1 MSKKNNAYHML
12 LIEKDARQHEL
23 GKLLKEQGY
32 QVTVAAQCMDGDYD
46 AVLLPA
52 ACSAEYITN
61 EDSLHSGQYVF
72 GSNISDAVTKT
83 GVHVVE
89 YMASD
94 MVAYKNAAATAEGVI
109 AEAIIGSPINL
120 SGSKTL
126 VIGYGR
132 CGKILC
138 HKLSGIG
145 ACVNVI
151 ERNEDHRAEAQSMGF
166 CVFTPEDE
174 GLDWGSFQYIFNTA
188 PVQVLT
194 GQQLCGVSQDV
205 IILDIASKPGGV
217 DYEYCRKY
225 HLNARLLSGIPG
237 KYAPKTSA
245 HILLEVIQSNMK

>member
-1 MSKKNNAYHML
+1 MDKKNKAYHML

-32 QVTVAAQCMDGDYD
+32 QVTVAAQCEDGDYD

-52 ACSAEYITN
+52 ACSAEYIAN
-61 EDSLHSGQYVF
+61 EDCLHPGQYLF
-72 GSNISDAVTKT
+72 GSNIRDVITKP

-94 MVAYKNAAATAEGVI
+94 MVSYKNAVATAEGVI
-109 AEAIIGSPINL
+109 AEAIIGSPVNL
-120 SGSKTL
+120 SGSKAL

-145 ACVNVI
+145 VCVNVI

-166 CVFTPEDE
+166 CVFAPEDE
-174 GLDWGSFQYIFNTA
+174 CLDWGSFQYIFNTA

-194 GQQLCGVSQDV
+194 GQRLCSVSQDV

-217 DYEYCRKY
+217 DYEYCRKH
-225 HLNARLLSGIPG
+225 HLNARLLPGIPAR
-237 KYAPKTSA
+237 YAPKTSA
-245 HILLEVIQSNMK
+245 YILLEVIKSNMK